1 MAQRDFRE
9 YAPMSG
15 AFNVMRAV
23 YGWMTVALVISAVVA
38 YTVAITPA
46 VRLFLFSNAIVPIVL
61 IVAQFGLVI
70 ALSAAINSMSS
81 ATATILFLLY
91 SLLTGLTLSSIFL
104 TYAHAVIYTSFFVT
118 AAMFG
123 VMSLYGYFTRHDLSS
138 LRTILMMG
146 LVGLVI
152 AMLVNFFL
160 QSSSFDYVISIV
172 GVVLFT
178 ALTAFDVQKIKQLI
192 ARYSMDRET
201 SNKVAIIGA
210 LTLYLD
216 FINLFL
222 FVLRLMSNNR
232 KD

>member
-1 MAQRDFRE
+1 
-9 YAPMSG
+9 
-15 AFNVMRAV
+15 MRAV

-46 VRLFLFSNAIVPIVL
+46 VRVFLFSNAIVPIVL

-81 ATATILFLLY
+81 GTATLLFLLY
-91 SLLTGLTLSSIFL
+91 SLLTGLTMSSIFL
-104 TYAHAVIYTSFFVT
+104 AYAHAVIYISFFVT
-118 AAMFG
+118 AGMFG
-123 VMSLYGYFTRHDLSS
+123 AMCLYGYFTRSDLSS

-152 AMLVNFFL
+152 AMLVNMFL
-160 QSSSFDYVISIV
+160 QSSSFDYVISII
-172 GVVLFT
+172 GVALFT
-178 ALTAFDVQKIKQLI
+178 ALTAFDVQKIKQL
-192 ARYSMDRET
+192 ADRQSMDRET
-201 SNKVAIIGA
+201 SSKVAIIGA

-216 FINLFL
+216 FVNLFL